1 MNPEI
6 HERACRLIDAWHV
19 EGISATEREWLDAH
33 LVECTACRARASANE
48 HALQALRSN
57 SIGLDPTLVS
67 TTQARVRLR
76 ARELRE
82 NQARMRAVW
91 ISCALSWVLGV
102 ASAPLVWRTFHWVG
116 VHAALPSL
124 IWETA
129 FAVWWLLPAGAVA
142 VLIAWNQRRAANQEG
157 YTSLPR

>member
-6 HERACRLIDAWHV
+6 HERACRLINAWHV

-33 LVECTACRARASANE
+33 LVECTACRARAAPTSTHSKHCGRIRLALIPPSSARRRRAFACGLVSCAKTR
-48 HALQALRSN
+48 HACARFGFPVRSRGFWAWRARHLSGGP
-57 SIGLDPTLVS
+57 SIG
-67 TTQARVRLR
+67 
-76 ARELRE
+76 
-82 NQARMRAVW
+82 
-91 ISCALSWVLGV
+91 
-102 ASAPLVWRTFHWVG
+102 SAFTPR
-116 VHAALPSL
+116 LPSL